1 MALLTDSILPL
12 IFVFFFLFCFAK
24 SKRLQVEGLKPVWI
38 QLLFLLKCCFGLLLW
53 WIYTYYDAYQ
63 GASDSFLYF
72 EDAMILSALAETNPQ
87 HFFQLLLG
95 VGIEDPSL
103 TVYFD
108 DMHRWWCKYT
118 YGIANDYPSII
129 RINALIGLVSFGSFH
144 VHTVFMCFI
153 STLAGILLL
162 KALKSIVQIPIKALF
177 LLVLFLPSYLFWT
190 SGVLKEAPL
199 MFGLALF
206 IFSFFKI
213 SKAGFKAFVYFIPLF
228 FGAWLLWYIKG
239 YVLLS
244 LVPALLFWVLS
255 ERVKWWRMVFF
266 GVHGLA
272 LIAAV
277 FADVFYPAGK
287 FLYVL
292 GKKQTDFINVANKQD
307 AGSLIEAI
315 PITDWPNFISHLPE
329 YWITTFF
336 RPFLGEG
343 DSLLQ
348 HLCSVESFLCLFLL
362 ILALILRREQTRD
375 EGRLMMFSISFLMVL
390 GAIIGATV
398 PVLGAVVRYKV
409 PLLPFFGLLIALLI
423 DDRFLWRKMK
433 TLRSKIMKEV

>member
-1 MALLTDSILPL
+1 
-12 IFVFFFLFCFAK
+12 
-24 SKRLQVEGLKPVWI
+24 
-38 QLLFLLKCCFGLLLW
+38 
-53 WIYTYYDAYQ
+53 
-63 GASDSFLYF
+63 
-72 EDAMILSALAETNPQ
+72 
-87 HFFQLLLG
+87 
-95 VGIEDPSL
+95 
-103 TVYFD
+103 
-108 DMHRWWCKYT
+108 
-118 YGIANDYPSII
+118 
-129 RINALIGLVSFGSFH
+129 
-144 VHTVFMCFI
+144 
-153 STLAGILLL
+153 
-162 KALKSIVQIPIKALF
+162 
-177 LLVLFLPSYLFWT
+177 
-190 SGVLKEAPL
+190 

-277 FADVFYPAGK
+277 FADVFYPAGN

-307 AGSLIEAI
+307 AGSLIEAV
-315 PITDWPNFISHLPE
+315 PITDWPSFISHLPE

-433 TLRSKIMKEV
+433 TLRSKIMKEA

>member
-1 MALLTDSILPL
+1 MAMLTDSLLPL

-24 SKRLQVEGLKPVWI
+24 SKWLQVEGLKPVWI

-53 WIYTYYDAYQ
+53 WIYSHYGPYK

-72 EDAMILSALAETNPQ
+72 EDAMILSGLAETNPQ
-87 HFFQLLLG
+87 HFFQLLFG
-95 VGIEDPSL
+95 VGIEDPKL

-118 YGIANDYPSII
+118 YGIANDNPSII

-153 STLAGILLL
+153 STLGAIMLL
-162 KALKSIVQIPIKALF
+162 KAFKPIVQISVKALF
-177 LLVLFLPSYLFWT
+177 ILILLMPSYLFWT

-206 IFSFFKI
+206 ILSFFKV
-213 SKAGFKAFVYFIPLF
+213 SKAGFKGFIYLIPLF

-244 LVPALLFWVLS
+244 LVPALLSWMMS
-255 ERVKWWRMVFF
+255 ERVKWWRLVFL

-277 FADVFYPAGK
+277 FADVFYPAGN

-307 AGSLIEAI
+307 AGSLIEAV
-315 PITDWPNFISHLPE
+315 PITNWPSFILHLPE
-329 YWITTFF
+329 YWISTLF

-343 DSLLQ
+343 NSILQ
-348 HLCSVESFLCLFLL
+348 HLSSLETFICLLL
-362 ILALILRREQTRD
+362 LLMALMFRRTQSRD
-375 EGRLMMFSISFLMVL
+375 EGRLLMFSLSFLMVL

-409 PLLPFFGLLIALLI
+409 PLLPFFGLTIALLI
-423 DDRFLWRKMK
+423 DEQFLWRKMRK
-433 TLRSKIMKEV
+433 YQSKVMKGD